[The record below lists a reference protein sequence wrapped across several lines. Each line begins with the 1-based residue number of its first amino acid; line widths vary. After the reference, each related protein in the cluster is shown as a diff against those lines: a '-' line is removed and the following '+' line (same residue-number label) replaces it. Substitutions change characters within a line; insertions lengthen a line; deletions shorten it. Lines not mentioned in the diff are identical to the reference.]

1 MARIISGDEPN
12 AKIKQIDAA
21 RVPHGG
27 RAMTTDQGAP
37 IVNDQEVQRAGERG
51 PALIQDFVFREKLTH
66 FDHERIPERIVHARG
81 TGAHG
86 VVVSYGD
93 ASALTKAAFLNA
105 KGKQTP
111 VFVRFSTVAGFRC
124 SPATGRG

>member
-37 IVNDQEVQRAGERG
+37 IVNDQEVQRAGG
-51 PALIQDFVFREKLTH
+51 
-66 FDHERIPERIVHARG
+66 ARS
-81 TGAHG
+81 GAHSG
-86 VVVSYGD
+86 LCVS
-93 ASALTKAAFLNA
+93 
-105 KGKQTP
+105 
-111 VFVRFSTVAGFRC
+111 
-124 SPATGRG
+124 

>member
-51 PALIQDFVFREKLTH
+51 PALIQDFVFREFRTAT
-66 FDHERIPERIVHARG
+66 RAR
-81 TGAHG
+81 
-86 VVVSYGD
+86 
-93 ASALTKAAFLNA
+93 
-105 KGKQTP
+105 
-111 VFVRFSTVAGFRC
+111 
-124 SPATGRG
+124 

>member
-86 VVVSYGD
+86 VFVSYGD

-105 KGKQTP
+105 PAAAGTP
-111 VFVRFSTVAGFRC
+111 ARFPRQRLRAPR
-124 SPATGRG
+124 R